1 MAENFWYANLKKEVE
16 EKIRNVPDFPKEGIQ
31 FKDITP
37 IFKDVSTFE
46 KLMSYYSTSL
56 ARKGINKI
64 VCVDARGFI
73 FGSVLANKMGL
84 PFVVA
89 RKAGKLPAKTLSHT
103 YNLEYGEATIE
114 MHLDDIKSSDNVLIV
129 DDLLATGGTVDA
141 VANLVQK
148 LGGTVNGC
156 WFLIELTFLEGR
168 SKIIKNVSNYDI
180 QFYSL
185 LDY

>member
-1 MAENFWYANLKKEVE
+1 MAENYWYANLRKSVE

-37 IFKDVSTFE
+37 IFKDANLFE
-46 KLMSYYSTSL
+46 KLMSYYATVL
-56 ARKGINKI
+56 KGKGINKI

-84 PFVVA
+84 PFVIA
-89 RKAGKLPAKTLSHT
+89 RKAGKLPAKTLTHT

-114 MHLDDIKSSDNVLIV
+114 MHLDDIGSHDNVLIV

-141 VANLVQK
+141 TANLVEK
-148 LGGTVNGC
+148 LGGKVHGC
-156 WFLIELTFLEGR
+156 WFLIELSFLEGR
-168 SKIIKNVSNYDI
+168 SKIIKNVSNYDL

-185 LDY
+185 VDY